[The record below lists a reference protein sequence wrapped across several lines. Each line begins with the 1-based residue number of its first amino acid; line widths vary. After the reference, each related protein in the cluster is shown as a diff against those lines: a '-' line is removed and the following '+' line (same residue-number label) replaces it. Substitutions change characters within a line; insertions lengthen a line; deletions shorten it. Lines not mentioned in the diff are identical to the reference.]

1 MTPSPTPPDFQET
14 ARLIRCHSIAAIF
27 AATSG
32 HPGGALSAADLLA
45 YLYETEIGPEDA
57 RDTDITRNRF
67 VLSKGHA
74 CPALYAAL
82 ALKGQIAP
90 ADTVQLRKFASPLQG
105 HPHVGAIRAV
115 ETSTGSLGQGFSAA
129 LGMALGIR
137 HQGGSGRVYVML
149 GDGEM
154 QEGEVWEAALCAAH
168 YKLDTLT
175 AILDYNKMQSD
186 DLNANILGLEPLA
199 DKWRAFGWHVVE
211 IDGHDFSAIAA
222 AVTKAKTT
230 REKPTLIL
238 AHTLKGKG
246 VSFMEGYPTWHGSV
260 TMSLDDSEKSLLDL
274 GVAKADLPGWLDGTI
289 HAAAAGAT
297 T

>member
-1 MTPSPTPPDFQET
+1 MTTSPSHPDLRET
-14 ARLIRCHSIAAIF
+14 ARLIRCHSIASIYV
-27 AATSG
+27 ATSG

-45 YLYETEIGPEDA
+45 YLYSAEIGDEEP
-57 RDTDITRNRF
+57 RDGDLTRNRF
-67 VLSKGHA
+67 ILSKGHA

-82 ALKGQIAP
+82 AVKGQISP
-90 ADTVQLRKFASPLQG
+90 TDPLQLRKLGSTMQG
-105 HPHVGAIRAV
+105 HPHVGALPHV

-154 QEGEVWEAALCAAH
+154 QEGEVWEAAQCAAH
-168 YKLDTLT
+168 YKLDKLT

-186 DLNANILGLEPLA
+186 DLNENIIGLEPLA

-211 IDGHDFSAIAA
+211 IDGHDFAAIEA
-222 AVTKAKTT
+222 AVAEAKRTT
-230 REKPTLIL
+230 GKPTLIL

-246 VSFMEGYPTWHGSV
+246 VSFMENYPTWHGSV
-260 TMSLDDSEKSLLDL
+260 TMSLDDTEKSLIDL
-274 GVAKADLPGWLDGTI
+274 GVAQSDVPGWLDGTI
-289 HAAAAGAT
+289 HGGHT
-297 T
+297 Q